1 MGMKQLTE
9 EAQLVDKQS
18 DCKKLAASNTVNN
31 DKKLFGDNFDQDEWN
46 YYDMFDIM

>member
-31 DKKLFGDNFDQDEWN
+31 NKKLYGDNIDQDEWN
-46 YYDMFDIM
+46 YYDLLDIM